1 MLTLDKI
8 KKLAIASGIVGFL
21 LFILTPFLPVN
32 QTQSTVHWPQGDLQS
47 ITAPLMSYAP
57 EKLDAT
63 IPVDAFDELHDGQNL
78 LLGTL
83 PQDSKDATQRGLF
96 IRLGENGLDAV
107 VKDKVIFA
115 LSREDVDKLQPTDE
129 LKLVSDAEGTTIT
142 LGSHEGS
149 TDEDTRPQVTGL
161 YTELNREANVPGLS
175 ADITINSRF
184 TSSPSLIKYLA
195 MWGGI
200 ACLLLSLFS
209 LWKFDQLAGN
219 HQPEY
224 TPRWKTITPLDG
236 IVGAILLFWY
246 FIGANTSD
254 DGFILTMARQSHA
267 ADYMANY
274 YRWFGVPESPFGA
287 PYYDLLGLMTY
298 VSTSSIWVRLPQLM
312 AAVLTWLLLSREV
325 LPRLGQKIADRRVAH
340 WTAAFVFLSFWLPYN
355 NGIRPEPI
363 IAALS
368 LLTWV
373 LVEKCFATNRLLYGA
388 SAVIVAT
395 IALGAGPT
403 GLMAVGALLAG
414 IPAFIRMLHRRRDLG
429 VIAQLV
435 PFLPAGFAILMAV
448 FGDQTLRTVTEAVH
462 VRSAKG
468 PSLPWYLEWVRYET
482 LMGNN
487 VDGSFTRRFAVLLM
501 FAAVALVIASTLRHG
516 GVVGAAKAPT
526 FRLVMMFALTLFA
539 FCFTPTKWSHHF
551 GVFAGL
557 GAALAA
563 LAAIVCS
570 QIALRSVRNRL
581 LVIGGFL
588 FLLAFCLA
596 GQNAWWYI
604 SSFGVPWFDKSI
616 QFKGIESS
624 TVMLVIALLVLLAGV
639 ISGFLDEVREV
650 RGDGAKKDRRLAK
663 FDGLFAAPIAVLS
676 ALVVVF
682 SCLSLGKGF
691 VSQYPAYSVGLGN
704 LRALTGN
711 SCNLAQDALL
721 ETDTNDA
728 FLTPIEGTLAESL
741 DDGDGVGFGPNNIPE
756 TIVGGGVDTSARSA
770 GTVAGASDAEAD
782 TASGDSAGSSTSTQ
796 GAREEQGANGSNIRL
811 PFGIDYTKVPVVG
824 SHRYGAQF
832 GSRVQTQWYEL
843 PETENPLLVISA
855 AGKIAHHD
863 INGVKQPGQKLLVE
877 YGKRNGGS
885 VEKLGSVEPMDI
897 GPAPQWR
904 NLRVPLDSL
913 PAEADAVRITAVDTN
928 LSGEEWVAFTPPR
941 VPTLAP
947 LNDVIGSEKPGL
959 LDWAVAL
966 QFPCQRSFD
975 HYAGVA
981 EVPEYRISPDHPGKV
996 TLSPFQ
1002 DYNGGGVMG
1011 IAEAANKGREIP
1023 GYLKDDWQRDW
1034 GSIEEYSLRTNSRGE
1049 EPKPAAVD
1057 TEVITRSGL
1066 WYPGP
1071 MATDE

>member
-1 MLTLDKI
+1 MLTLDKL

-32 QTQSTVHWPQGDLQS
+32 QTQSTIHWPQGDNQS

-57 EKLDAT
+57 EKLEAT
-63 IPVDAFDELHDGQNL
+63 IPVAAFDELHDGQNL

-96 IRLGENGLDAV
+96 IRLGDNGLDAV
-107 VKDKVIFA
+107 VKDKVIF
-115 LSREDVDKLQPTDE
+115 SITQEDVDKLAPTDE
-129 LKLVSDAEGTTIT
+129 LKLTSDADKTTVT
-142 LGSHEGS
+142 LGTHEGEA
-149 TDEDTRPQVTGL
+149 TGDERPQVTGL
-161 YTELNREANVPGLS
+161 YTELNRDAEIPGLS
-175 ADITINSRF
+175 ADITVNSRF

-195 MWGGI
+195 MWSGI
-200 ACLLLSLFS
+200 ACLLVSLFS
-209 LWKFDQLAGN
+209 LWKFDQLAGD
-219 HQPEY
+219 HTSEY
-224 TPRWKTITPLDG
+224 TPRWKSITLLDG
-236 IVGAILLFWY
+236 VVAAILLFWY

-274 YRWFGVPESPFGA
+274 YRWYGVPESPFGA

-298 VSTSSIWVRLPQLM
+298 VSTSSIWVRLPQLV

-325 LPRLGQKIADRRVAH
+325 LPRLGQKITERRVAH
-340 WTAAFVFLSFWLPYN
+340 WTAAFVFLAFWLPYN

-363 IAALS
+363 IAALA

-388 SAVIVAT
+388 IAVIVAT

-414 IPAFIRMLHRRRDLG
+414 IPAFIRMLHRRRSLG
-429 VIAQLV
+429 IVAQLV
-435 PFLPAGFAILMAV
+435 PFLPTGFAILMAV

-487 VDGSFTRRFAVLLM
+487 VDGSFTRRFAVILM
-501 FAAVALVIASTLRHG
+501 FAAVVLVIASTLRHG
-516 GVVGAAKAPT
+516 GVIGAAKAPT
-526 FRLVMMFALTLFA
+526 FRLVMMFALTMFA

-563 LAAIVCS
+563 LAAIVVS

-581 LVIGGFL
+581 LIIGAFL

-616 QFKGIESS
+616 QFRGVEAS
-624 TVMLVIALLVLLAGV
+624 TVMLVISLLVLLVGV
-639 ISGFLDEVREV
+639 VFGFLDEVREV
-650 RGDGAKKDRRLAK
+650 RGDRERTGRRLAK
-663 FDGLFAAPIAVLS
+663 FDGLFAAPIAVLA
-676 ALVVVF
+676 ALVVLF
-682 SCLSLGKGF
+682 SCFSLGKAF

-704 LRALTGN
+704 LRALTGKT
-711 SCNLAQDALL
+711 CNLAEDALL
-721 ETDTNDA
+721 ETNTNDA
-728 FLTPIEGTLAESL
+728 FLTPLEGTLADSL
-741 DDGDGVGFGPNNIPE
+741 DDGNSQGFGPNNIPE
-756 TIVGGGVDTSARSA
+756 TIVGGGVDTSGRSA
-770 GTVAGASDAEAD
+770 GTVAGASDADED

-796 GAREEQGANGSNIRL
+796 GARAEQGANGSNIRL
-811 PFGIDYTKVPVVG
+811 PFGIDYTKVPVMG
-824 SHRYGAQF
+824 SQRNGAQF
-832 GSRVQTQWYEL
+832 GSKIETKWYAL
-843 PETENPLLVISA
+843 PQTENPLLVISA
-855 AGKIAHHD
+855 AGKVAHHD
-863 INGVKQPGQKLLVE
+863 INGVKQPGQKLVVE
-877 YGKRNGGS
+877 YGKRDGQG
-885 VEKLGSVEPMDI
+885 VEKLGEVEPMDI

-904 NLRVPLDSL
+904 NLRVPLDQL
-913 PAEADAVRITAVDTN
+913 PEEADAVRITAEDTN
-928 LSGEEWVAFTPPR
+928 LNGDEWVAFTPPR
-941 VPTLAP
+941 VPQLAP
-947 LNDVIGSEKPGL
+947 LNEVIGSEKPGL
-959 LDWAVAL
+959 LDWAVSL

-1011 IAEAANKGREIP
+1011 IAEAVNKGREIP

-1034 GSIEEYSLRTNSRGE
+1034 GSIEEYSLRTNSLGE
-1049 EPKPAAVD
+1049 EPKQAAVD

-1071 MATDE
+1071 MATD

>member
-1 MLTLDKI
+1 MLTLDKL

-32 QTQSTVHWPQGDLQS
+32 QTQSTIHWPQGDNQS

-57 EKLDAT
+57 EKLEAT
-63 IPVDAFDELHDGQNL
+63 IPVAAFDELHDGQNL

-96 IRLGENGLDAV
+96 IRLGDNGLDAV
-107 VKDKVIFA
+107 VKDKVIF
-115 LSREDVDKLQPTDE
+115 SITQEDVDKLAPTDE
-129 LKLVSDAEGTTIT
+129 LKLTSDADKTTVT
-142 LGSHEGS
+142 LGTHEGEA
-149 TDEDTRPQVTGL
+149 TGDERPQVTGL
-161 YTELNREANVPGLS
+161 YTELNRDAEIPGLS
-175 ADITINSRF
+175 ADITVNSRF

-195 MWGGI
+195 MWSGI
-200 ACLLLSLFS
+200 ACLLVSLFS
-209 LWKFDQLAGN
+209 LWKFDQLAGD
-219 HQPEY
+219 HTSEY
-224 TPRWKTITPLDG
+224 TPRWKSITLLDG
-236 IVGAILLFWY
+236 VVAAILLFWY

-274 YRWFGVPESPFGA
+274 YRWYGVPESPFGA

-298 VSTSSIWVRLPQLM
+298 VSTSSIWVRLPQLV

-325 LPRLGQKIADRRVAH
+325 LPRLGQKITERRVAH
-340 WTAAFVFLSFWLPYN
+340 WTAAFVFLAFWLPYN

-363 IAALS
+363 IAALA

-388 SAVIVAT
+388 IAVIVAT

-414 IPAFIRMLHRRRDLG
+414 IPAFIRMLHRRRSLG
-429 VIAQLV
+429 IVAQLV
-435 PFLPAGFAILMAV
+435 PFLPTGFAILMAV

-487 VDGSFTRRFAVLLM
+487 VDGSFTRRFAVILM
-501 FAAVALVIASTLRHG
+501 FAAVVLVIASTLRHG
-516 GVVGAAKAPT
+516 GVIGAAKAPT
-526 FRLVMMFALTLFA
+526 FRLVMMFALTMFA

-563 LAAIVCS
+563 LAAIVVS

-581 LVIGGFL
+581 LIIGAFL

-616 QFKGIESS
+616 QFRGVEAS
-624 TVMLVIALLVLLAGV
+624 TVMLVIALLVLLVGV
-639 ISGFLDEVREV
+639 VFGFLDEVREV
-650 RGDGAKKDRRLAK
+650 RGDRERTGRRLAK
-663 FDGLFAAPIAVLS
+663 FDGLFAAPIAVLA
-676 ALVVVF
+676 ALVVLF
-682 SCLSLGKGF
+682 SCLSLGKAF

-704 LRALTGN
+704 LRALTGKT
-711 SCNLAQDALL
+711 CNLAEDALL
-721 ETDTNDA
+721 ETNTNDA
-728 FLTPIEGTLAESL
+728 FLTPLEGTLADSL
-741 DDGDGVGFGPNNIPE
+741 DDGNSQGFGPNNIPE
-756 TIVGGGVDTSARSA
+756 TIVGGGVDTSGRSA
-770 GTVAGASDAEAD
+770 GTVAGASDADED

-796 GAREEQGANGSNIRL
+796 GARAEQGANGSNIRL
-811 PFGIDYTKVPVVG
+811 PFGIDYTKVPVMG
-824 SHRYGAQF
+824 SQRNGAQF
-832 GSRVQTQWYEL
+832 GSKIETKWYAL
-843 PETENPLLVISA
+843 PQTENPLLVISA
-855 AGKIAHHD
+855 AGKVAHHD
-863 INGVKQPGQKLLVE
+863 INGVKQPGQKLVVE
-877 YGKRNGGS
+877 YGKRDGQG
-885 VEKLGSVEPMDI
+885 VEKLGEVEPMDI

-904 NLRVPLDSL
+904 NLRVPLDQL
-913 PAEADAVRITAVDTN
+913 PEEADAVRITAEDTN
-928 LSGEEWVAFTPPR
+928 LNGDEWVAFTPPR
-941 VPTLAP
+941 VPQLAP
-947 LNDVIGSEKPGL
+947 LNEVIGSEKPGL
-959 LDWAVAL
+959 LDWAVSL

-1011 IAEAANKGREIP
+1011 IAEAVNK
-1023 GYLKDDWQRDW
+1023 L
-1034 GSIEEYSLRTNSRGE
+1034 SL
-1049 EPKPAAVD
+1049 
-1057 TEVITRSGL
+1057 IHI
-1066 WYPGP
+1066 
-1071 MATDE
+1071 